1 MYRFWQKTF
10 KVLGILALIASFIVV
25 IVLYK
30 NGILNDQNAMK
41 DWAMR
46 YPLIAPFAFF
56 LIQVVQ
62 VVFPII
68 PGGVTTVVGFLIF
81 KPILA
86 FFINSGGIIV
96 GSLIL
101 FHMARTYGK
110 KFCLLFMSEETFY
123 KYEQKI
129 DNKRGFEIF
138 FILCMISPMAPAD
151 IVVMITGLTSMSYRR
166 FFMII
171 LLCRPVSIVVYSY
184 LLINGGEWLQRFLLI
199 K

>member
-10 KVLGILALIASFIVV
+10 KVLGIIALIASFIVV
-25 IVLYK
+25 IILYK

-56 LIQVVQ
+56 LIQVIQ

-86 FFINSGGIIV
+86 FLINSGGIIL

-101 FHMARTYGK
+101 FHLARIYGK

-151 IVVMITGLTSMSYRR
+151 IMVMITGLTSMSYRR

-171 LLCRPVSIVVYSY
+171 LLCRPVSIVVYSF
-184 LLINGGEWLQRFLLI
+184 LLINGGELLQRFLL
-199 K
+199 